1 MRALIPRRTN
11 RPGPCI
17 SRPKLPRRYARVPTS
32 SFSRLDR
39 RTIGVSRSSNHSRI
53 SIRARG
59 CALGS
64 RQAHPSGG
72 LARAGVDAS
81 LLGAFFVA
89 RCLLRTRSRSLNPPR
104 GDCVSRPSPVAPFP
118 GVCTASPAASL
129 WRRGNCA
136 FLAALARS
144 SPRGATRPRLRTRV
158 VREWSCPRPPPPV
171 SARHPGWRDNGPVP
185 SPTGPAAPL
194 PSPLRSSARLPP
206 QSPRATASRVLGRA
220 TRTPGGQRRPP
231 VTPSAT

>member
-64 RQAHPSGG
+64 RQAHPLGG

-89 RCLLRTRSRSLNPPR
+89 RCLLTTRSRSLNPPR

-118 GVCTASPAASL
+118 GVCTASPAAHHCGGVGIVRF
-129 WRRGNCA
+129 WRLSRA
-136 FLAALARS
+136 P
-144 SPRGATRPRLRTRV
+144 PRAGRRIRA
-158 VREWSCPRPPPPV
+158 
-171 SARHPGWRDNGPVP
+171 SARGFCVFEDVLDLRARVTTP
-185 SPTGPAAPL
+185 S
-194 PSPLRSSARLPP
+194 RRF
-206 QSPRATASRVLGRA
+206 PRADHPWR
-220 TRTPGGQRRPP
+220 
-231 VTPSAT
+231 